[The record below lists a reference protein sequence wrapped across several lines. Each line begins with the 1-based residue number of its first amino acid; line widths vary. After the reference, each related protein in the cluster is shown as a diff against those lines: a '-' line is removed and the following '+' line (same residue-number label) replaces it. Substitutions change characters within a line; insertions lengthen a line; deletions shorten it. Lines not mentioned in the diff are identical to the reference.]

1 MLQSSYNQNGV
12 KWREQFEKLDENGE
26 GILYLDEVQNVIET
40 NQFNQIIDPELVQQ
54 VPKDGAGTLDQD
66 EFVDLMLLLEQDI

>member
-1 MLQSSYNQNGV
+1 MLQSSYNQNGG

-54 VPKDGAGTLDQD
+54 VPKDGQARWT
-66 EFVDLMLLLEQDI
+66 